1 MQCTLCNLL
10 HLGKNETPFK
20 IRLSIHR
27 KEVKDPEAILVDEV
41 VIDSTKASFTISNRL
56 TNTNLDKEIFRESLV
71 QREN

>member
-1 MQCTLCNLL
+1 MECTLCNLL

-20 IRLSIHR
+20 IILSSHR

-41 VIDSTKASFTISNRL
+41 VIDSTKARFTISNRL

>member
-1 MQCTLCNLL
+1 MECTLCNLL
-10 HLGKNETPFK
+10 HLGKNETPLK
-20 IRLSIHR
+20 IRLSSHR

-41 VIDSTKASFTISNRL
+41 VIDSTKARFTISNRL